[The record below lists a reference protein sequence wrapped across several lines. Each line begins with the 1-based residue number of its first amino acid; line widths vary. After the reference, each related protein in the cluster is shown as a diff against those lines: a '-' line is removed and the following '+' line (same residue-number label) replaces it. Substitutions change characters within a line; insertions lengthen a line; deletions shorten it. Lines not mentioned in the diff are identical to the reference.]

1 MEKNKE
7 QKPQR
12 YKRYQDVEWDLI
24 KDNFKLYQDT
34 LRELLRVVKQGGNLG
49 LITQDIKNLELV
61 IKSLNLKVIDILLK
75 NKIVSVSEVKEL
87 ETNKKIIDIKDLD
100 TVISKYEG

>member
-24 KDNFKLYQDT
+24 KDNFKLLYTYKSDN
-34 LRELLRVVKQGGNLG
+34 GN
-49 LITQDIKNLELV
+49 IKGIYTDGE
-61 IKSLNLKVIDILLK
+61 IKISHWMNEEEK
-75 NKIVSVSEVKEL
+75 KEYL
-87 ETNKKIIDIKDLD
+87 SRKEK
-100 TVISKYEG
+100 